1 MKREEVIETLST
13 HNKWRRGDEELAM
26 HHPKTIGVAIDTA
39 IQMLESSPDKHVE
52 AVREALLTRSQ
63 VGLKKYGVTTE
74 RDDLALID
82 WLRHLQLELMDASI
96 YIEAAIS
103 RIKHDKP

>member
-1 MKREEVIETLST
+1 MKS
-13 HNKWRRGDEELAM
+13 
-26 HHPKTIGVAIDTA
+26 
-39 IQMLESSPDKHVE
+39 QDKHVE

-74 RDDLALID
+74 RDDLMLID

-96 YIEAAIS
+96 YVEAAIS
-103 RIKHDKP
+103 RIKDGKK

>member
-1 MKREEVIETLST
+1 MI
-13 HNKWRRGDEELAM
+13 
-26 HHPKTIGVAIDTA
+26 
-39 IQMLESSPDKHVE
+39 SPDKHVE
-52 AVREALLTRSQ
+52 AVRKALLTRSQ

-74 RDDLALID
+74 RDDLLLID

-103 RIKHDKP
+103 RIKDERTI